1 MQDYI
6 SDWFIPMDFG
16 YDIPDEEPDGEDKS
30 GMKEYIYLI
39 LFLIIGI
46 VVGNRV
52 FNHLHAWLGVTI
64 ISATII
70 FFIYKLIKTLK
81 DEKTD

>member
-1 MQDYI
+1 MNKYI
-6 SDWFIPMDFG
+6 
-16 YDIPDEEPDGEDKS
+16 K
-30 GMKEYIYLI
+30 LI
-39 LFLIIGI
+39 ALLIIGI
-46 VVGNRV
+46 AIGNRI
-52 FNHLHAWLGVTI
+52 FNHLHAWLGVAV